1 MIDWQEVRNR
11 LDASQ
16 QALDEALTPNPERAE
31 AIFRQRA
38 AQLATRR
45 VQFGTADNASRV
57 LVFAIGSEKYAI
69 EFDDLV
75 ELLPFA
81 NCTAVPGAPPEL
93 LGVMNIHGEIQSVVD
108 LRRLLDLPDG
118 KASVRGYVLVIRRD
132 EQEVGV
138 RVDHVEKVQPIIAAE
153 LAVLREGMTDLPAH
167 YLKGL
172 TPDKVIVLSTEA
184 LFEHPVFKAKGDQ

>member
-1 MIDWQEVRNR
+1 MIDWQEVRQR

-31 AIFRQRA
+31 TIFRQRA

-57 LVFAIGSEKYAI
+57 LVFAIGAERYAI
-69 EFDDLV
+69 EFDDLA

-108 LRRLLDLPDG
+108 LRRMLDLPDG
-118 KASVRGYVLVIRRD
+118 DEVVRGYVLVVRQG

-138 RVDHVEKVQPIIAAE
+138 RVDHVEKVQPIVAEE